1 MGSGRHHIVAI
12 GASAGGLEAIHEFF
26 DNTPDHRDVS
36 YVIIQHLSP
45 DYKSLLVELVSRHT
59 HMKVYE
65 AEDNTTIEK
74 SCIYVI
80 PNNKLITIK
89 GNKLYLEEKGSIKA
103 PNNAIDVFLHALARE
118 KNDCAVAVIL
128 SGTGTDGTKGIEEI
142 KKRGGLVIVQDP
154 STAKF
159 DGMPNSAIQSGNVDF
174 VMMPS
179 EMHEEITNYTHQK
192 VTDIQL
198 ERTIDDELLQRI
210 FLLIHRVAGFDFNYY
225 KTPTI
230 IRRIQRRMLRGG
242 FHDIRAYVSK
252 LEEDPEECRQLGKD
266 FLIGVTKFF
275 RDTGA
280 FEYLQKEIIPDLVA
294 DKEYG
299 ESLKVW
305 VAACS
310 TGEEAYSI
318 AIAISEVLEKI
329 NKVLE
334 VKIFATDV
342 EESNI
347 EIASRGLYPD
357 TIEKDIDPRILEKYF
372 LRSGRAFVISP
383 KIRKQIVF
391 ANHNIIKDP
400 PFIKNDLVSCRNML
414 IYMNPVLQQR
424 VYALILFAAKRGG
437 YLFFGASEN
446 PSFLKDAVIEV
457 HSKWKF
463 FKKIAETKLAVGS
476 QLDLTGKRTAPGKT
490 VARKQNGETSM
501 QIQLWDD
508 FRKVL
513 AEEMIFAG
521 LYIDQAFDIK
531 EAIGNYERILTLPRR
546 TLRLNILRM
555 VPQSLSAIINSAVN
569 KAWKSREHVNLKN
582 TRYEDEGY
590 QYNVTIHVKPAAEVS
605 GCTLV
610 VFSNFFRIEENA
622 QPPAYTPGDAGNSE
636 YVRTLENELIETKNN
651 LQIVVEDLETVNE
664 ELQSSNEELL
674 SANEEL
680 QSSNEELQSLN
691 EELHTLNTEH
701 QLKIKELLE
710 LNDDLNNYFRS
721 TDIGQIFLTRD
732 MRIRKFNPASA
743 KMINFID
750 SDLGRPLTHISTN
763 IRYSNLIADVQRVLD
778 ENVTIEKEVQLQT
791 GKNLLMRILPY
802 ITRERQSEGVII
814 SFIDITT
821 ITNLNNII
829 RGVFNSSQSAIFA
842 FQSIRDDA
850 FVIQDFVVL
859 AANHAALEFLHL
871 DNDNFVGKSMRRE
884 IPILTVNGMF
894 DRYVKVVQ
902 EDVRLYSDVYF
913 ENDGTWYEV
922 SAVKMTDGLVA
933 TFTNITEKKLAEQR
947 LKKNYVELVSVKD
960 NLKRLNTELE
970 NKVQERTRELSLSEE
985 RFRMVSQATNDAI
998 WDWNF
1003 IDNKMWWG
1011 DGFEKLFGYAREEFN
1026 PDRTS
1031 WLQRI
1036 HPEDRRDAETSIQ
1049 RVINSG
1055 ESQWS
1060 CEYRFR
1066 KKDGKYANIFD
1077 RGYILHDEY
1086 GTPYRMLGSM
1096 MDLTDLKRAEQEI
1109 SSSNEQREFLAES
1122 MPLIVL
1128 TANSDLEV
1136 NFVNGE
1142 FNTYTGIPTDGAIG
1156 DGWNEVIHEKDLREL
1171 QKEWRNAASSKS
1183 NFEIE
1188 VRVRHNTGT
1197 YRWNLFRAKGR
1208 AESGSNLMSWVITL
1222 IDIHAQKLLNETLE
1236 KKVSERTQQLQRIN
1250 EALEASNHDLQQFA
1264 SVASHDLQEPLR
1276 KIHMFSKLIRDKH
1289 LDMLPEDAR
1298 TYLEK
1303 IMQSSGRMKSIIT
1316 NVLNFSRLSAED
1328 NKFEYVDL
1336 EEIIDDLVED
1346 LEITI
1351 RERNASI
1358 AVENM
1363 CRIQVIRGQIRQV
1376 FQNLISNSLKFSK
1389 PGVSPHVSIR
1399 SERITSRQFE
1409 SPVADDGPYCRI
1421 TIRDNGIGFEKKFKD
1436 NIFALFHRLHSK
1448 DRYEGTGIGL
1458 AIVKKIV
1465 EKHDGIITADGA
1477 LGEGAMFTIILPV
1490 SHEQSAK
1497 RKKLIYDQTDS
1508 TGG

>member
-1 MGSGRHHIVAI
+1 MAGGRHHIVAI

-26 DNTPDHRDVS
+26 DNTPDHHDIS

-65 AEDNTTIEK
+65 AENNSVVEK
-74 SCIYVI
+74 SCVYVI

-89 GNKLYLEEKGSIKA
+89 GNKLFLEEKRSLKQ
-103 PNNAIDVFLHALARE
+103 PNNAIDVFMRALARE
-118 KNDCAVAVIL
+118 KNDCAVGVIL

-154 STAKF
+154 ATAKF

-174 VMMPS
+174 VLTPS
-179 EMHEEITNYTHQK
+179 AMHDEISNYTQQK
-192 VTDIQL
+192 ITDIQL
-198 ERTIDDELLQRI
+198 ERTIDDDLLQQI
-210 FLLIHRVAGFDFNYY
+210 FLHIHRAAGFDFNYY

-242 FHDIRAYVSK
+242 FHDISAYIRQ
-252 LEEDPEECRQLGKD
+252 LEEDPEECKQLGKE

-280 FEYLQKEIIPDLVA
+280 FEYLQKEILPDVVSE
-294 DKEYG
+294 KEYG

-318 AIAISEVLEKI
+318 AIAISEVLEKM
-329 NKVLE
+329 NKVLD

-347 EIASRGLYPD
+347 EIASRGLYPN
-357 TIEKDIDPRILEKYF
+357 TIEKDIEQRILDKYF
-372 LRSGRAFVISP
+372 LRSGRSYVISP

-446 PSFLKDAVIEV
+446 PSFLKDSVIEV

-463 FKKIAETKLAVGS
+463 FKKVAETKLSVGS
-476 QLDLTGKRTAPGKT
+476 QLQTSEKKGATKEGKK
-490 VARKQNGETSM
+490 KQRGETSM
-501 QIQLWDD
+501 QAHLWED
-508 FRKVL
+508 FRNVL
-513 AEEMIFAG
+513 SEEMMFAG
-521 LYIDQAFDIK
+521 LYVDQAFDIK
-531 EAIGNYERILTLPRR
+531 EAVGNYERILTLPRK

-555 VPQSLSAIINSAVN
+555 VPQSLSAVINSAIN
-569 KAWKSREHVNLKN
+569 KVWKYREPVNLKN
-582 TRYEDEGY
+582 VRYDDNGLH
-590 QYNVTIHVKPAAEVS
+590 YNVTIYIKPAVEIP

-610 VFSNFFRIEENA
+610 IFSNFYRVEEVPQPSSA
-622 QPPAYTPGDAGNSE
+622 QSGNAGNVE

-721 TDIGQIFLTRD
+721 TDIGQIFLTRE
-732 MRIRKFNPASA
+732 MRIRKFNPASGR
-743 KMINFID
+743 MINFIE
-750 SDLGRPLTHISTN
+750 SDIGRPLTHISTN
-763 IRYSNLIADVQRVLD
+763 LRYADLVDDVQRVLD
-778 ENVTIEKEVQLQT
+778 ENVTIEKEVQLHT

-802 ITRERQSEGVII
+802 ITRDRQNDGAII

-821 ITNLNNII
+821 VTNLNNII

-842 FQSIRDDA
+842 FQAVRDNSFA
-850 FVIQDFVVL
+850 IQDFTVL
-859 AANHAALEFLHL
+859 AANHAAQEFLHL
-871 DNDNFVGKSMRRE
+871 DGGNFVGKSMRRE
-884 IPILTVNGMF
+884 ISILASHGMF
-894 DRYVKVVQ
+894 DKYVKVVQ
-902 EDVRLYSDVYF
+902 DDIRLYNDVYF
-913 ENDGTWYEV
+913 ESEDQWYEV
-922 SAVKMTDGLVA
+922 SAAKMTDGFVA
-933 TFTNITEKKLAEQR
+933 TLSNITEKKRAEQR
-947 LKKNYVELVSVKD
+947 LKKNYAELVSVKD

-1011 DGFEKLFGYAREEFN
+1011 DGFEKLFGYGGDEAK
-1026 PDRTS
+1026 PDRAF
-1031 WLQRI
+1031 WLDQI
-1036 HPEDRRDAETSIQ
+1036 HPDDRKEAETSIQ

-1055 ESQWS
+1055 EKQWS
-1060 CEYRFR
+1060 YEYRF
-1066 KKDGKYANIFD
+1066 KKQDGSYANIFD

-1096 MDLTDLKRAEQEI
+1096 MDMTELKRAEREI
-1109 SSSNEQREFLAES
+1109 TSSNEQREFLAES

-1128 TANSDLEV
+1128 TATSEFGV
-1136 NFVNGE
+1136 NFVNSE
-1142 FNTYTGIPTDGAIG
+1142 FQNYTGVPSESAMEN
-1156 DGWNEVIHEKDLREL
+1156 GWQDVIHKKDLIEL
-1171 QKEWRNAASSKS
+1171 QKQWRGAASLQTD
-1183 NFEIE
+1183 FEIE
-1188 VRVRHNTGT
+1188 LRVRHNSGA

-1208 AESGSNLMSWVITL
+1208 TPTDSNAISWVITL

-1236 KKVSERTQQLQRIN
+1236 RKVADRTYQLQRIN

-1289 LDMLPEDAR
+1289 IDLLPEDAR
-1298 TYLEK
+1298 MYLEK

-1328 NKFEYVDL
+1328 NKFEYVNLD
-1336 EEIIDDLVED
+1336 EIIRDLFED

-1358 AVENM
+1358 DVGEM
-1363 CRIQVIRGQIRQV
+1363 CQIQVIRGQIRQV
-1376 FQNLISNSLKFSK
+1376 FQNLISNSLKFSR
-1389 PGVSPHVSIR
+1389 PGVPAAITIR
-1399 SERITSRQFE
+1399 SERVVTREFQ
-1409 SPVADDGPYCRI
+1409 SPLADDGQYCRI
-1421 TIRDNGIGFEKKFKD
+1421 TISDNGIGFEKKFKD

-1465 EKHDGIITADGA
+1465 EKHNGIITADGT
-1477 LGEGAMFTIILPV
+1477 LGEGATFTIILPV
-1490 SHEQSAK
+1490 SHERSVEQ
-1497 RKKLIYDQTDS
+1497 KKLIYDQTDS
-1508 TGG
+1508 SGG

>member
-1 MGSGRHHIVAI
+1 MGAGRHHIVAI

-26 DNTPDHRDVS
+26 DNTPDHLDIS

-65 AEDNTTIEK
+65 AENNSLVEK

-89 GNKLYLEEKGSIKA
+89 GNKIFLEEKRSLKQ
-103 PNNAIDVFLHALARE
+103 PNNAVDVFMQSLARE

-154 STAKF
+154 ATARF

-174 VMMPS
+174 VLTPS
-179 EMHEEITNYTHQK
+179 EMHEEISNYLRQR

-198 ERTIDDELLQRI
+198 ERTIDDDLLQQI
-210 FLLIHRVAGFDFNYY
+210 FLLIHRAAGFDFNYY

-242 FHDIRAYVSK
+242 FHDINAYIRQ
-252 LEEDPEECRQLGKD
+252 LEADPEECRQLGKE

-275 RDTGA
+275 RDDGA
-280 FEYLQKEIIPDLVA
+280 FEYLQKEIIPEIVSE
-294 DKEYG
+294 KEYG

-310 TGEEAYSI
+310 TGEEAYSM
-318 AIAISEVLEKI
+318 AITISEVLEKM
-329 NKVLE
+329 NKVLD
-334 VKIFATDV
+334 VKIFATDL

-347 EIASRGLYPD
+347 EIAGRGLYPN
-357 TIEKDIDPRILEKYF
+357 TIEKDVDQRILDKYF
-372 LRSGRAFVISP
+372 LRSGRSYVISP

-424 VYALILFAAKRGG
+424 VYALILFAVKRGG
-437 YLFFGASEN
+437 YLFFGASES
-446 PSFLKDAVIEV
+446 PSFLKDSVIEV
-457 HSKWKF
+457 HPKWKF
-463 FKKIAETKLAVGS
+463 FKKVAETKLSVGNQIDPGEKRS
-476 QLDLTGKRTAPGKT
+476 RDKSAGKKPS
-490 VARKQNGETSM
+490 GETSM
-501 QIQLWDD
+501 QVHLWED
-508 FRKVL
+508 FRRVL
-513 AEEMIFAG
+513 SEDMMFAG
-521 LYIDQAFDIK
+521 LYIDQVFDIK
-531 EAIGNYERILTLPRR
+531 EAVGNYEKILTLPRK

-555 VPQSLSAIINSAVN
+555 VPQSLSAIINSAIN
-569 KAWKSREHVNLKN
+569 KVWKSREPISLKN
-582 TRYEDEGY
+582 VRYDANGLP
-590 QYNVTIHVKPAAEVS
+590 YNVTIDIRPAAEIA

-610 VFSNFFRIEENA
+610 IFSNFYRIEESPQQGSAPSGN
-622 QPPAYTPGDAGNSE
+622 AGNAE
-636 YVRTLENELIETKNN
+636 YVRTLENELIETKNS

-721 TDIGQIFLTRD
+721 TDIGQIFLTRE
-732 MRIRKFNPASA
+732 MRIRKFNPASGR
-743 KMINFID
+743 MINFIE
-750 SDLGRPLTHISTN
+750 SDIGRPLTHISTN
-763 IRYSNLIADVQRVLD
+763 LRYSDLVADVERVLD
-778 ENVTIEKEVQLQT
+778 ENITIEKEVQLHT

-802 ITRERQSEGVII
+802 ITRERQNDGAII
-814 SFIDITT
+814 AFIDITT
-821 ITNLNNII
+821 VTNLNNII

-842 FQSIRDDA
+842 FQAVRDNA
-850 FVIQDFVVL
+850 FVIRDFNVL
-859 AANHAALEFLHL
+859 AANHAALEFLHH
-871 DNDNFVGKSMRRE
+871 DGGDFVGKSLRRE
-884 IPILTVNGMF
+884 ISMLASHGMF
-894 DRYVKVVQ
+894 DRFVKVVQ
-902 EDVRLYSDVYF
+902 DDIRLYNDVYF
-913 ENDGTWYEV
+913 ESEDKWYEV
-922 SAVKMTDGLVA
+922 SAAKMTDGLVA
-933 TFTNITEKKLAEQR
+933 TLTNITEKKRAEQR
-947 LKKNYVELVSVKD
+947 LKKNYAELVSVKD

-985 RFRMVSQATNDAI
+985 RFRMISQATNDAI
-998 WDWNF
+998 WDWSF
-1003 IDNKMWWG
+1003 VDKKIWWG
-1011 DGFEKLFGYAREEFN
+1011 DGFEKLFGYAGEDAET
-1026 PDRTS
+1026 DRAF
-1031 WLQRI
+1031 WLDKI
-1036 HPEDRRDAETSIQ
+1036 HPDDRREAETSIQ

-1055 ESQWS
+1055 GKQWS
-1060 CEYRFR
+1060 FDYRF
-1066 KKDGKYANIFD
+1066 KKSDGTYADIFD

-1096 MDLTDLKRAEQEI
+1096 MDMTELRRAEREI
-1109 SSSNEQREFLAES
+1109 TSSNEQREFLAES
-1122 MPLIVL
+1122 MPLIVF
-1128 TANSDLEV
+1128 TANAEFQV
-1136 NFVNGE
+1136 NFVNSE
-1142 FNTYTGIPTDGAIG
+1142 FNNYTGLASEVAME
-1156 DGWNEVIHEKDLREL
+1156 DGWQEVIHKKDLIDLKKQWRDAALSNIDFEFEL
-1171 QKEWRNAASSKS
+1171 
-1183 NFEIE
+1183 
-1188 VRVRHNTGT
+1188 RVRHNSGA

-1208 AESGSNLMSWVITL
+1208 AESESSIMSWVITL
-1222 IDIHAQKLLNETLE
+1222 TDIHAQKLLNETLE
-1236 KKVSERTQQLQRIN
+1236 RKVVDRTYQLQRIN

-1289 LDMLPEDAR
+1289 IDVLPGDASM
-1298 TYLEK
+1298 YLEK
-1303 IMQSSGRMKSIIT
+1303 IMQSSSRMKSIIT

-1328 NKFEYVDL
+1328 NKFEYVNL
-1336 EEIIDDLVED
+1336 EEIIRDLFED

-1351 RERNASI
+1351 REREASI
-1358 AVENM
+1358 DVGEM
-1363 CRIQVIRGQIRQV
+1363 CQIQVVRGQIRQV
-1376 FQNLISNSLKFSK
+1376 FQNLISNSLKFSR
-1389 PGVSPHVSIR
+1389 PGVPPHITIS
-1399 SERITSRQFE
+1399 SERVVTREFQ
-1409 SPVADDGPYCRI
+1409 SPLAENGPYCRI
-1421 TIRDNGIGFEKKFKD
+1421 TICDNGIGFEKKFKE

-1465 EKHDGIITADGA
+1465 EKHNGIITADSTLGKGA
-1477 LGEGAMFTIILPV
+1477 IFTIVLPV
-1490 SHEQSAK
+1490 SHENSVEQ
-1497 RKKLIYDQTDS
+1497 KKLIYDQTDS
-1508 TGG
+1508 SGG